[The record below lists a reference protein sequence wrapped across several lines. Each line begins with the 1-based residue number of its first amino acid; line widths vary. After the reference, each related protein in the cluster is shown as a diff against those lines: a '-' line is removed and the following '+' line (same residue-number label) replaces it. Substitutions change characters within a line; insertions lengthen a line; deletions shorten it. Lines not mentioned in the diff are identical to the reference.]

1 MSYDYDSWKL
11 DNNELIE
18 TAAETDAREA
28 EEAEDEDDECEVCQ
42 GTGTVTI
49 ENVWTVDGGTKWAR
63 YYRENLLDECPEC
76 DGAGF
81 LVRK

>member
-1 MSYDYDSWKL
+1 MYDDWKL
-11 DNNELIE
+11 QDGEPIY
-18 TAAETDAREA
+18 TSDDIDRDA
-28 EEAEDEDDECEVCQ
+28 ECECETCE
-42 GTGTVTI
+42 GSGTVTI

-81 LVRK
+81 LIRK